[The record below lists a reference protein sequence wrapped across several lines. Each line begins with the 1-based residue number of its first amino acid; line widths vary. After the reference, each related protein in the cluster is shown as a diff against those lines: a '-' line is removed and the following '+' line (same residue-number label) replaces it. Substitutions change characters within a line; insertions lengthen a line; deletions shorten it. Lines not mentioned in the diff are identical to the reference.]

1 MIKFVGVIFILS
13 GSFMCGHYFADRYL
27 MRVYILEEFMQA
39 LQYIYSE
46 IEYSVADMSEVF
58 DMLEDRTKYLSEFFK
73 SISDSLKVKDG
84 SVFSE
89 KWKKSCADENNLSF
103 CTDEDRRVIC
113 ELGGNLGNMDKY
125 SQLHIIEIYQEKI
138 LQRVQDARSEYSTQ
152 ARVCHVLG
160 CTIGAFISVLLI

>member
-1 MIKFVGVIFILS
+1 
-13 GSFMCGHYFADRYL
+13 MCGHYFADRYL

-58 DMLEDRTKYLSEFFK
+58 DMIAERTKYLSEFFK
-73 SISDSLKVKDG
+73 CISDSLKVKDG

-103 CTDEDRRVIC
+103 CTD
-113 ELGGNLGNMDKY
+113 
-125 SQLHIIEIYQEKI
+125 
-138 LQRVQDARSEYSTQ
+138 
-152 ARVCHVLG
+152 
-160 CTIGAFISVLLI
+160 

>member
-58 DMLEDRTKYLSEFFK
+58 DMIAERTKYLSEFF
-73 SISDSLKVKDG
+73 
-84 SVFSE
+84 
-89 KWKKSCADENNLSF
+89 
-103 CTDEDRRVIC
+103 
-113 ELGGNLGNMDKY
+113 
-125 SQLHIIEIYQEKI
+125 
-138 LQRVQDARSEYSTQ
+138 
-152 ARVCHVLG
+152 
-160 CTIGAFISVLLI
+160 TI